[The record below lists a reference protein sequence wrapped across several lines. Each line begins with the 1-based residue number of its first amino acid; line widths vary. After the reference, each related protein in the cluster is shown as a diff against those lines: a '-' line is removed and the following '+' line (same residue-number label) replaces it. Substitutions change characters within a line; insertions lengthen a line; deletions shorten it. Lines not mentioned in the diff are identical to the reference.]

1 MAEIRRQ
8 PFQTVKVDI
17 EEMDRKI
24 REHRI
29 RMLKR
34 AGIVLGILI
43 LLWFLLYI
51 YHQVRT
57 YDSHEAKVT
66 EDRQD
71 SAANTYLEFQGNIL
85 KYSNDGAFYTDTS
98 NELIWNQSYEMSDP
112 VVVMSAKYAAIGDE
126 KGTLVYIFDKDGLC
140 GKIETTKPI
149 VRVKIA
155 EQGTVALL
163 LEENGVS
170 YLKLCDKA
178 GKTLAEGELH
188 VENSGYPMDIALSK
202 DGKRFAVSMLNISDG
217 TIKSSIA
224 FYNFDSA
231 GEKKID
237 HVVGTKKYSDI
248 IIPQIEFLGN
258 DKLIAVS
265 DQKLMLLEV
274 SGKPQEKKSIKYGS
288 RLRTIFYNGK
298 YIGLILDNE
307 SSSKEE
313 KNDVY
318 CMQIYDNRGALVKE
332 KTFSRTYRKA
342 EFLNN
347 NEVCLLNDNECT
359 IFTLRGVEK
368 YHEAWDKSIYKVLPG
383 RTASRYTFI
392 LEGETVQ
399 AKLK

>member
-1 MAEIRRQ
+1 MAEIRKQ
-8 PFQTVKVDI
+8 PFQTVKMDM

-29 RMLKR
+29 QILKR
-34 AGIVLGILI
+34 VGIVLGILI

-57 YDSHEAKVT
+57 YDSHEVKAS

-71 SAANTYLEFQGNIL
+71 TAANTYLEFQGNIL
-85 KYSNDGAFYTDTS
+85 KYNNDGAFYTDTS
-98 NELIWNQSYEMSDP
+98 NELIWNQTYEMNNP
-112 VVVMSAKYAAIGDE
+112 IVVMSEKYAAIGDE
-126 KGTLVYIFDKDGLC
+126 KGTLVYIFDRNGLC

-149 VRVKIA
+149 IRVKIA

-170 YLKLCDKA
+170 YLKLCDKT

-202 DGKRFAVSMLNISDG
+202 DGKQFAVSMLNVSDG
-217 TIKSSIA
+217 TMKSNIA
-224 FYNFDSA
+224 FYSFESA
-231 GEKKID
+231 DEKKID

-265 DQKLMLLEV
+265 NQKLMILEV
-274 SGKPQEKKSIKYGS
+274 SEKPQEKKVIKYSS
-288 RLRTIFYNGK
+288 RLRTFFYNGK
-298 YIGLILDNE
+298 YIGMILDNE
-307 SSSKEE
+307 SSSKDE

-318 CMQIYDNRGALVKE
+318 CMQIYDSRGALVKE

-368 YHEAWDKSIYKVLPG
+368 YHEALDKTIYKVIPG
-383 RTASRYTFI
+383 GTASRYTFI
-392 LEGETVQ
+392 LDGETAQV
-399 AKLK
+399 KLK